1 MAMPG
6 MMLTMILMAR
16 QRLLLK
22 PLASAARWLSR
33 QGLLLKQLAS
43 AARWLSRQGLL
54 LALWPW
60 FSEQGRS
67 LPFFGDFGLLSPIA
81 AIAKQCRRD
90 ARRVRPNTA
99 RSQNS
104 YEGGIILA

>member
-1 MAMPG
+1 
-6 MMLTMILMAR
+6 MILMAR

-22 PLASAARWLSR
+22 PLASAARWLPR

-43 AARWLSRQGLL
+43 ASRWLSRQGLL

-67 LPFFGDFGLLSPIA
+67 LPSSAISDCYLPLQKDAEEVHA
-81 AIAKQCRRD
+81 A
-90 ARRVRPNTA
+90 
-99 RSQNS
+99 
-104 YEGGIILA
+104 